1 MVSMSKVNVVS
12 NLIGGQT
19 KAKFPSQ
26 MGSALSVNM
35 YTETNGKIT
44 YQKSIPRN
52 QMVDADCGQFRRLPR
67 FICRIG
73 RT

>member
-1 MVSMSKVNVVS
+1 MVNMSKVNVVS

-52 QMVDADCGQFRRLPR
+52 
-67 FICRIG
+67 
-73 RT
+73 